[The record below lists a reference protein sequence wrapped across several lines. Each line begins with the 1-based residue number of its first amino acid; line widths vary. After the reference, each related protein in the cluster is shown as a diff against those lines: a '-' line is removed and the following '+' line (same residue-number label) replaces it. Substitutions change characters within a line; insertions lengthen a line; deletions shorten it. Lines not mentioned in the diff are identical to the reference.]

1 MNADGMTS
9 QNFPSEE
16 DQRVIWEGRPSWG
29 EYVFLWFFALVSAV
43 RALFIFFLP
52 MGDPGSGAIY
62 ALGAGLFIGL
72 ALFLRRTDRYAVTR
86 AAVHRTAGLLGRSEK
101 IIPLKKIASAGA
113 EQGPLDRLFGI
124 GTVVLNL
131 KGGEQAERLRGLRDP
146 EVVCRK
152 IEALL

>member
-1 MNADGMTS
+1 MKADGMTS
-9 QNFPSEE
+9 QNFPTEE
-16 DQRVIWEGRPSWG
+16 DRRVIWEGRPAWG
-29 EYVFLWFFALVSAV
+29 EYIFLWFFALISAI

-52 MGDPGSGAIY
+52 VGDPGTGAIY
-62 ALGAGLFIGL
+62 GLGASLFIWL
-72 ALFLRRTDRYAVTR
+72 ALFLRRTSRYAVTR
-86 AAVHRTAGLLGRSEK
+86 AAVHRAAGFLGRDEK
-101 IIPLKKIASAGA
+101 IIPLQKIAAVGA

-131 KGGEQAERLRGLRDP
+131 KGGEQAERLRGIRDP